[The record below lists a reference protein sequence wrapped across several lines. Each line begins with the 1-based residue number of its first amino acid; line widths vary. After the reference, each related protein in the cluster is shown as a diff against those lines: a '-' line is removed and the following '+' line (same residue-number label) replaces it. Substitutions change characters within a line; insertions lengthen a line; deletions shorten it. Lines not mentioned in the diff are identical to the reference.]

1 MFKEKWLK
9 IAYTIILGLII
20 IFLAGRIPY
29 FMEPLTT
36 VLSFIMLPLLFS
48 IFLYYLLRPLVNI
61 LEEKLKIRTIA
72 VIISFLAAV
81 SIITII
87 IYLGGNII
95 YEQSRELGGRYE
107 LVYSSLV
114 EIFENI
120 RDFINIEREIIDDF
134 NLRERLIAY
143 TDSIIMRL
151 STYNYM
157 GIFSSLTNI
166 GLIILLIP
174 FVLFYL
180 LKDDKKIYQKT
191 IEMIP
196 ESKRSQVEELAQD
209 IDKLLSDFITSQLL
223 VSLFTAFVMLIGFL
237 IIRLASPLVLALI
250 VFITSLIPIIGP
262 AIGILPALFLALTE
276 SIITALMVI
285 IIFII
290 AQYLE
295 GNLIRPLIQGK
306 SMDIHPLVVLFV
318 VLTGVYLF
326 GLIGALISVPLYAV
340 LRLIYQERILKKK

>member
-1 MFKEKWLK
+1 MLKEKWLK
-9 IAYTIILGLII
+9 TGHTIILILII

-29 FMEPLTT
+29 FMGPLTT
-36 VLSFIMLPLLFS
+36 VLSFVLLPLLFS

-61 LEEKLKIRTIA
+61 LEKKLKIRTIA
-72 VIISFLAAV
+72 VIISFLAAASV
-81 SIITII
+81 ITLI

-95 YEQSRELGGRYE
+95 YEQSRELGGSYE
-107 LVYSSLV
+107 LIYSSIV

-120 RDFINIEREIIDDF
+120 RDFINLEREFLDDF
-134 NLRERLIAY
+134 NIRERLIAY

-166 GLIILLIP
+166 GLIIILIP

-180 LKDDKKIYQKT
+180 LKDDKKIYQNT
-191 IEMIP
+191 IKMIP
-196 ESKRSQVEELAQD
+196 ESKRSQVEELAHE
-209 IDKLLSDFITSQLL
+209 IDQLLSSFITSQLL
-223 VSLFTAFVMLIGFL
+223 VSLFTSFVMLIGFL
-237 IIRLASPLVLALI
+237 VIRLPSPLVLALI
-250 VFITSLIPIIGP
+250 ALIASLIPIIGP
-262 AIGILPALFLALTE
+262 ALGILPALFVALTE
-276 SIITALMVI
+276 SIIIALLVI
-285 IIFII
+285 LILII

-326 GLIGALISVPLYAV
+326 GLIGALISVPSYAV
-340 LRLIYQERILKKK
+340 LRLIYKKRILN